1 MTLELIKVDKT
12 KFKTWIILFST
23 IIALYFWDFGAKYNL
38 AIDTRYL
45 TLLPL
50 LFYLEKESFSKNG
63 LLIIGIINLYVIFT
77 YIINYLVY
85 ERVITLF
92 DFKSFFGFSLTLFVA
107 FFCKDIILLNKEKIT
122 KFLFVLTPFFFINS
136 DFFIWDY
143 TNLLWQCSYFGY
155 SEAPIFKLFFLE
167 NSHYAMVAIPIFLLN
182 LFWICKNFKLI
193 NFLLLVIFFLAMITF
208 QSTTMVIAMLVI
220 LPTTIFISWGKNNS
234 KFILSCLIFL
244 LIYIFI
250 FINIYGCFRK
260 FSDILSHSYVNAVTK
275 VIAASKIEKAKGVND
290 KLEIL
295 ISKKFIIIYE
305 KFDDI
310 FKTSLKS
317 DPKAQLNKEELINNT
332 DLITGSDK
340 SMNKKLTLFKVNVS
354 SQVIKN
360 SFDIAIKTV
369 KEKPLGIGFNRFEDA
384 FMKQIS
390 SQKAKYSDEIM
401 QINRNDGASN
411 FNKLLGEFGYIL
423 IVILIYLIIFIFSK
437 KISIE
442 TKLFLFPIIIT
453 QMIRGAG
460 YFNGGFLLSMALIIM
475 VIHDTKK
482 EN

>member
-1 MTLELIKVDKT
+1 MTLQLIKVDKN
-12 KFKTWIILFST
+12 KFKSWIILFST

-38 AIDTRYL
+38 GIDTRYL

-50 LFYLEKESFSKNG
+50 LFYLKKESLSNNG
-63 LLIIGIINLYVIFT
+63 LFIVGVINLYVIFT
-77 YIINYLVY
+77 YIYNYSVY

-136 DFFIWDY
+136 DFFIWNDI
-143 TNLLWQCSYFGY
+143 NLLWQCAYFGY
-155 SEAPIFKLFFLE
+155 TEAAIFKLFFLE
-167 NSHYAMVAIPIFLLN
+167 NSHYAMVAIPVFLLN
-182 LFWICKNFKLI
+182 LFWICKKFKLI
-193 NFLLLVIFFLAMITF
+193 NFLLLISFFVAMIIF
-208 QSTTMVIAMLVI
+208 QSTTMVMAMLII
-220 LPTTIFISWGKNNS
+220 LPTTIFISWSKNNS

-250 FINIYGCFRK
+250 FINIYGCSRK
-260 FSDILSHSYVNAVTK
+260 VSDLLSHTYINAVTT
-275 VIAASKIEKAKGVND
+275 VQADSKIEKAKGVND

-295 ISKKFIIIYE
+295 IAKKFIIFYE
-305 KFDDI
+305 KFDDY
-310 FKTSLKS
+310 FYTSLKS
-317 DPKAQLNKEELINNT
+317 DPKAQLNKEKLISNT
-332 DLITGSDK
+332 DLIAGSDK
-340 SMNKKLTLFKVNVS
+340 SYEKQNSLFKVNVS

-360 SFDIAIKTV
+360 SFVVAIKTV

-437 KISIE
+437 KVSIE
-442 TKLFLFPIIIT
+442 TKLFLFPIVIT

-460 YFNGGFLLSMALIIM
+460 YFNGGFLLSVALIIM
-475 VIHDTKK
+475 VIHGTKK

>member
-1 MTLELIKVDKT
+1 M
-12 KFKTWIILFST
+12 
-23 IIALYFWDFGAKYNL
+23 
-38 AIDTRYL
+38 
-45 TLLPL
+45 
-50 LFYLEKESFSKNG
+50 
-63 LLIIGIINLYVIFT
+63 
-77 YIINYLVY
+77 
-85 ERVITLF
+85 
-92 DFKSFFGFSLTLFVA
+92 
-107 FFCKDIILLNKEKIT
+107 
-122 KFLFVLTPFFFINS
+122 
-136 DFFIWDY
+136 
-143 TNLLWQCSYFGY
+143 
-155 SEAPIFKLFFLE
+155 
-167 NSHYAMVAIPIFLLN
+167 
-182 LFWICKNFKLI
+182 
-193 NFLLLVIFFLAMITF
+193 
-208 QSTTMVIAMLVI
+208 
-220 LPTTIFISWGKNNS
+220 
-234 KFILSCLIFL
+234 
-244 LIYIFI
+244 
-250 FINIYGCFRK
+250 
-260 FSDILSHSYVNAVTK
+260 
-275 VIAASKIEKAKGVND
+275 AASKIEKAKGVND
-290 KLEIL
+290 TLEIL

-390 SQKAKYSDEIM
+390 SQKAKYSDEVM